1 MYDPRDAYSSSSE
14 ARGSLRERLTLRRLV
29 SITAALI
36 ALSLL
41 MSWPP
46 VPSSSAKYSPWSN
59 NQPSLLQAS
68 VAQALG
74 NSAPTIT
81 SAAAFAITVPT
92 LASVDPAPSS
102 ATPTL
107 TQPSRLLDSFT
118 LIVDDG
124 LYTGQQDALADDLK
138 QALDYVTKRFGS
150 PPSSHFNAVVAR
162 EDSCN
167 LHGVA
172 HTEERTV
179 QVSTCNDIARSRAV
193 AIMAHEFVHQL
204 AQDRY
209 GPAHLSA
216 DLILAE
222 GVATW
227 GAGEYWLGGQP
238 DFRAFVRGQR
248 DSGVFYPL
256 ATDYTGK
263 GIGAMN
269 ALYYQWASFVDF
281 LITTYG
287 RAKFDQLYVSGQGA
301 PGSADYQGVYD
312 KPLNVLE
319 QEWQAWLDA

>member
-1 MYDPRDAYSSSSE
+1 MYDTHKSYSSRSDS
-14 ARGSLRERLTLRRLV
+14 RGSLREKLTLKRLV
-29 SITAALI
+29 SITAGLI
-36 ALSLL
+36 TLSLL

-46 VPSSSAKYSPWSN
+46 VLSSSAKYSPWN
-59 NQPSLLQAS
+59 TTQPSLLQPG
-68 VAQALG
+68 VAATLAI
-74 NSAPTIT
+74 SAPVLTGN
-81 SAAAFAITVPT
+81 APT
-92 LASVDPAPSS
+92 LSNPLPMVGSTVSPDS
-102 ATPTL
+102 
-107 TQPSRLLDSFT
+107 LLDPFT

-124 LYTGQQDALADDLK
+124 LYDGQQDALAADLK
-138 QALDYVTKRFGS
+138 QALDYVAKRFGS
-150 PPSSHFNAVVAR
+150 PPTSHFNAVVAR
-162 EDSCN
+162 EDTCN

-193 AIMAHEFVHQL
+193 AIMAHEFAHQL

-222 GVATW
+222 GMATW

-238 DFRAFVRGQR
+238 DFRSFVRGQR

-256 ATDYTGK
+256 ATDYTGM

-287 RAKFDQLYVSGQGA
+287 REKFDQVYVAGQGA
-301 PGSADYQGVYD
+301 PGSADYPGVYGKALD
-312 KPLNVLE
+312 VLE
-319 QEWQAWLDA
+319 REWQVWIDQ

>member
-1 MYDPRDAYSSSSE
+1 MYDTRKPHSSSSE
-14 ARGSLRERLTLRRLV
+14 ARGSLREKLTLKRLV
-29 SITAALI
+29 SITAVLI
-36 ALSLL
+36 TLSLL

-46 VPSSSAKYSPWSN
+46 VPSSSARYSPWNTTQS
-59 NQPSLLQAS
+59 SLLQPGTAAMLAS
-68 VAQALG
+68 
-74 NSAPTIT
+74 SAPALTSNAATLSNPMPTI
-81 SAAAFAITVPT
+81 SSQVSPNPLI
-92 LASVDPAPSS
+92 DP
-102 ATPTL
+102 
-107 TQPSRLLDSFT
+107 FT

-124 LYTGQQDALADDLK
+124 LYDGQQDVLAADLK

-150 PPSSHFNAVVAR
+150 LPTSHFNAVVAR

-179 QVSTCNDIARSRAV
+179 QVSTCNDISRLRAV
-193 AIMAHEFVHQL
+193 AIMAHEFAHQL

-227 GAGEYWLGGQP
+227 GAGEYWLSGQP
-238 DFRAFVRGQR
+238 DFRSFVRGQR

-256 ATDYTGK
+256 ATDYTGM

-287 RAKFDQLYVSGQGA
+287 REKFDQVYVAGQGA
-301 PGSADYQGVYD
+301 PGSADYRGVYGRELD
-312 KPLNVLE
+312 VLE
-319 QEWQAWLDA
+319 QEWQAWLDQ

>member
-1 MYDPRDAYSSSSE
+1 
-14 ARGSLRERLTLRRLV
+14 V
-29 SITAALI
+29 
-36 ALSLL
+36 
-41 MSWPP
+41 
-46 VPSSSAKYSPWSN
+46 
-59 NQPSLLQAS
+59 QP
-68 VAQALG
+68 
-74 NSAPTIT
+74 NP
-81 SAAAFAITVPT
+81 
-92 LASVDPAPSS
+92 
-102 ATPTL
+102 
-107 TQPSRLLDSFT
+107 LLDPFT

-124 LYTGQQDALADDLK
+124 LYTDQRGALADELK
-138 QALDYVTKRFGS
+138 QALDYVSKRFGS
-150 PPSSHFNAVVAR
+150 PPAGHFTAVVAL

-179 QVSTCNDIARSRAV
+179 QVSTCNDIARARAV
-193 AIMAHEFVHQL
+193 AIMAHEFAHQL

-238 DFRAFVRGQR
+238 DFRAYVRGQR
-248 DSGVFYPL
+248 ASGVFFPL

-281 LITTYG
+281 LIAVYG
-287 RAKFDQLYVSGQGA
+287 REKFDRIYVAGQGA
-301 PGSADYQGVYD
+301 PGSADYPGVYGKD
-312 KPLNVLE
+312 LNALE